1 MLLFLIACAST
12 EVEEEV
18 TDFRLDYEE
27 TGADL
32 IFSPPDIRIE
42 AYADQTLCWY
52 DTYNGDTVGVT
63 GGLFLQHPDYG
74 HHVIVMRTN
83 ADPDDVPDGTV
94 VDCAEGNDM
103 VQQEPF
109 VLPTEGIEPGT
120 AGLTLPEGMANK
132 FKGGERLM
140 IQSHHINYTDKAILL
155 NDRVELSTI
164 PIEEVETFAAPLI
177 HTSTALE
184 IGAGTSTKVV
194 ECTFEEDFSF
204 LYVFGHLHEYGTSIK
219 IEHTKLDGSME
230 TLYDL
235 PTWDVE
241 YRDNPPITRYE
252 IDEMQVKAGESFTTT
267 CSWNN
272 TSDEVLGF
280 PEEMCVASAM
290 VYPATVAM
298 VCDTH

>member
-1 MLLFLIACAST
+1 MFLLWIACST
-12 EVEEEV
+12 EQLEEEV
-18 TDFRLDYEE
+18 TDLRLEYEE
-27 TGADL
+27 TDADL
-32 IFSPPDIRIE
+32 IFTPPDIRVE
-42 AYADQTLCWY
+42 AYDDQTICWY
-52 DTYNGDTVGVT
+52 DTYTGDTVGIT
-63 GGLFLQHPDYG
+63 GGRFLQHPDYG

-83 ADPDDVPDGTV
+83 ADPDDVPDGTII
-94 VDCAEGNDM
+94 DCSEGNEM

-109 VLPTEGIEPGT
+109 VLPTEAVEPGT

-140 IQSHHINYTDKAILL
+140 IQSHHINYTDTPILL
-155 NDRVELSTI
+155 NDRVELDTI

-177 HTSTALE
+177 HTSTSLE
-184 IGAGTSTKVV
+184 IGAGESTKVV

-204 LYVFGHLHEYGTSIK
+204 LYVFGHLHEYGTAIK
-219 IEHTKLDGSME
+219 IEYNKEDGTTE

-235 PTWDVE
+235 PVWDIE

-252 IDEMQVKAGESFTTT
+252 LDALQVKAGESFTTT

-272 TSDEVLGF
+272 TSDEILGF